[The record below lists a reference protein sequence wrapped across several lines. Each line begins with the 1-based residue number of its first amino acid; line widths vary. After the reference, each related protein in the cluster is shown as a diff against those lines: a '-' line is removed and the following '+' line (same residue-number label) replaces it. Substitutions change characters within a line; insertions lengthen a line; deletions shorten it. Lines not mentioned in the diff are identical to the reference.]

1 MTFSSSELTALVA
14 GFFWPFIRISALF
27 ISMPLFGTRLLPV
40 RIRVILA
47 FSLTILIAPLLPPV
61 PQVDIFTWQSLLISL
76 QQMLVGLFMGFIMQL
91 VFSIL
96 VVAGHQIASM
106 MGLGFSSMI
115 DPQNGV
121 SVPVISQ
128 FLLILGTLLFLVYGG
143 HTLLMVAIFDSFTLL
158 PISTSGLN
166 PGHFLQA
173 VQWAG
178 IVFSASV
185 QIVLPIITTL
195 LTITLALGVITRAAP
210 QLNIFS
216 IGFPIGILSGYIIL
230 LLILPSFSILF
241 EGYVS
246 DGFDFIK
253 KTLLQ

>member
-1 MTFSSSELTALVA
+1 
-14 GFFWPFIRISALF
+14 
-27 ISMPLFGTRLLPV
+27 MPLFGTRLLPV
-40 RIRVILA
+40 RVRVILA
-47 FSLTILIAPLLPPV
+47 FSITVLIAPLLPAV
-61 PQVDIFTWQSLLISL
+61 PQVGIFTWQSLLISL
-76 QQMLVGLFMGFIMQL
+76 QQMLIGISMGFVMQII
-91 VFSIL
+91 FSIL

-143 HTLLMVAIFDSFTLL
+143 HTLLITAVFDSFSLL
-158 PISTSGLN
+158 PISASGLS
-166 PGHFLQA
+166 PSDFLHL

-178 IVFSASV
+178 IVFSAAV
-185 QIVLPIITTL
+185 QMILPIITTL

-230 LLILPSFSILF
+230 LLILPSISRLF
-241 EGYVS
+241 ESYVA
-246 DGFDFIK
+246 DGFYFINNI
-253 KTLLQ
+253 LLR